1 MNALINKFRKK
12 RWFFYLKIII
22 LIIIILIFFIERI
35 VLDIVSNPLSSQ
47 KLLFQQIT
55 DRAWNYNNLAL
66 FYRSMI
72 MQGKIKLPLISNYI
86 DFSQL
91 NTVEN
96 LDSYDLFN
104 LYSSKV
110 TNIESNILIGFN
122 GNSGLLTLSSN
133 MEKSL
138 SSNLFCSTLN
148 NYDIDFYN
156 NFQTQCNTFNQAQ
169 NKVGLKNLI
178 AFSSNFFSN
187 NFNNYFTRD
196 YNLNMTQ
203 IKSYLVNSDLAYIT
217 DTNFLFINQA
227 FLLLLD
233 NFSFDISNFNNY
245 NQNFSIIKFSLF
257 IGVLIIELI
266 CFIII
271 SNSMKKMINK
281 DKAILAI
288 IPSEAIS
295 NNEKMNNAFQELK
308 I

>member
-110 TNIESNILIGFN
+110 TNIESNILI
-122 GNSGLLTLSSN
+122 
-133 MEKSL
+133 
-138 SSNLFCSTLN
+138 
-148 NYDIDFYN
+148 DFYN

-196 YNLNMTQ
+196 YNLNMIQ